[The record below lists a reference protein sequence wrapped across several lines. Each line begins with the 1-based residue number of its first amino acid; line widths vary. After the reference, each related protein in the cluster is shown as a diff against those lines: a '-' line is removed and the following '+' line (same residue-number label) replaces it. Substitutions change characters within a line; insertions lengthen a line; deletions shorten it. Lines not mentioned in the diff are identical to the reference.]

1 VALKEGDLKNTILKK
16 ISIDEF
22 VPKTGATEDVMVIGL
37 YLNETAPA
45 KDLYHFINNSI
56 IEIRDV
62 EVSPNP
68 NPENYYMVFMELD
81 RNEDAL
87 SKIKNIVQEVERL
100 SGKLNWEVS
109 TTLSDDIIKL
119 NDDVLEQYIQQDPEN
134 YLSKDEFMAQKL
146 EAEQQAEEL
155 RLEEEAKDN
164 SSKILEFL
172 KASSLLEAGITDN
185 VLHLR
190 GSRDIAS
197 LEIVNFGNSTSV
209 MEEVGITE
217 SALKLDFDKVAMSKL
232 NAMLGEMRAM
242 PIDEYIVIYNPA
254 NTDILVTK
262 VS

>member
-1 VALKEGDLKNTILKK
+1 MALKEGDLKNTILKK
-16 ISIDEF
+16 ISVDEF
-22 VPKTGATEDVMVIGL
+22 EPKTGEAQDVMVLGM
-37 YLNETAPA
+37 YLNEMAPA

-68 NPENYYMVFMELD
+68 NPDNYFMLFLEID
-81 RNEDAL
+81 RKEDSL
-87 SKIKNIVQEVERL
+87 STLKDIIKEVERL
-100 SGKLNWEVS
+100 SGKLDWTVS
-109 TTLSDDIIKL
+109 TTLSEENFKLDDENLKNYL
-119 NDDVLEQYIQQDPEN
+119 QLDPEN
-134 YLSKDEFMAQKL
+134 YLTSEEFMAQKL
-146 EAEQQAEEL
+146 EAEQQAEEM

>member
-1 VALKEGDLKNTILKK
+1 
-16 ISIDEF
+16 
-22 VPKTGATEDVMVIGL
+22 
-37 YLNETAPA
+37 
-45 KDLYHFINNSI
+45 
-56 IEIRDV
+56 
-62 EVSPNP
+62 
-68 NPENYYMVFMELD
+68 
-81 RNEDAL
+81 
-87 SKIKNIVQEVERL
+87 
-100 SGKLNWEVS
+100 
-109 TTLSDDIIKL
+109 
-119 NDDVLEQYIQQDPEN
+119 
-134 YLSKDEFMAQKL
+134 MAQKL